1 MPMTNKKQRYNNIK
15 YTDQYLT
22 ALLRKTEIVLWK
34 FKYSKK
40 NNKNN
45 SDKRENKPAP
55 LYTCFAIMFIGYAV
69 LFVVKARGK
78 K

>member
-34 FKYSKK
+34 FKYRKK
-40 NNKNN
+40 NNKN
-45 SDKRENKPAP
+45 
-55 LYTCFAIMFIGYAV
+55 
-69 LFVVKARGK
+69 GK
-78 K
+78 KEK